1 MRLLLIGKAGAG
13 KDTVADYL
21 VEKYGFQRFAFAD
34 KLKEIIQD
42 LWPDA
47 FKNGKP
53 RKLLQDVGTKMRE
66 IDKDVWVN
74 YVMRQIGNKDR
85 VVISD
90 CRLMNEYEIAV
101 RYDFVPI
108 LIKCDEKVRLERLKK
123 RDGHVLSNAEA
134 NHESETEMT
143 KMSAGFTINN
153 SGSLQALYWDIDYV
167 MRYLGVR
174 PCLIQGA

>member
-21 VEKYGFQRFAFAD
+21 VEKYGFQRYAFAD
-34 KLKEIIQD
+34 KLKEIVKD

-47 FKNGKP
+47 FKDGKP

-90 CRLMNEYEIAV
+90 CRLMNEYEMAV
-101 RYDFVPI
+101 GRGFIPV
-108 LIKCDEKVRLERLKK
+108 LVQCDEKVRLERLQK
-123 RDGHVLSNAEA
+123 RDGYILSREEA
-134 NHESETEMT
+134 SHESETELAEMVPVYFLDN
-143 KMSAGFTINN
+143 SASREILLNDVDFMLARMEVI
-153 SGSLQALYWDIDYV
+153 
-167 MRYLGVR
+167 
-174 PCLIQGA
+174 